1 MVSVTALAM
10 PANERFVAT
19 LEAEWSSGSAVAPI
33 DHRLTGSE
41 LQRVLEVL
49 APTSIIG
56 PDGDRTL
63 LESGRPAQDGDALVV
78 ATSGSSGFPKG
89 VVLTHEAVKASAELT
104 SRRLGVDATS
114 DRWMCC
120 LPISHIGGLS
130 VVTRA
135 LHTGTP
141 LSMLERFD
149 AAAVQAAVRSE
160 GVTRISLV
168 TRALTQIDPS
178 LFTTVLLG
186 GAAPPKDRPTN
197 VIATYGSTETGS
209 GVVYE
214 RAALDGVEMRVDES
228 GQLWVRSPTLLR
240 CYRDGS
246 DPKDSNG
253 WYPTGDAGSIDDG
266 VLSVSGRI
274 GDVIVTGGEKV
285 WPARVEPLIRSLP
298 SVADVVVVGRPHPEW
313 GHEVTA
319 VVEPSDSQ
327 HPPAL
332 DEVKAVVRKEL
343 PAWWAPRQLELV
355 SKFRRTSLGKI
366 ERHRV

>member
-1 MVSVTALAM
+1 MTAVTALAM
-10 PANERFVAT
+10 PASERFVAM
-19 LEAEWSSGSAVAPI
+19 LESEWAAGAAVAPI
-33 DHRLTGSE
+33 DDRLTKSE
-41 LQRVLEVL
+41 LAHVLKVL

-56 PDGDRTL
+56 SDGQRTAL
-63 LESGRPAQDGDALVV
+63 ADGRPAEDGDALVV

-104 SRRLGVDATS
+104 SRRLGVNPGT

-149 AAAVQAAVRSE
+149 ADRVRDAAAND
-160 GVTRISLV
+160 GVTHISLV
-168 TRALTQIDPS
+168 TRALQQVDPS
-178 LFTTVLLG
+178 IFTTVLLG
-186 GAAPPKDRPTN
+186 GAAPPKDRPSN

-214 RAALDGVEMRVDES
+214 RAALDGVEMRIDED

-240 CYRDGS
+240 CYRDGR

-253 WYPTGDAGSIDDG
+253 WYPTGDVGAIDSG

-285 WPARVEPLIRSLP
+285 WPARVEPLIRAMP
-298 SVADVVVVGRPHPEW
+298 SVAEVVVVGRDHHEW

-319 VVEPSDSQ
+319 VVQPTKLGQ
-327 HPPAL
+327 PPTL
-332 DEVKAVVRKEL
+332 ESVKDAVRAEL
-343 PAWWAPRQLELV
+343 PAWWAPRRLELV
-355 SKFRRTSLGKI
+355 EAFHRTSLGKI